1 MLYSRCNE
9 EELEDLKIEMANEK
23 RKFLK
28 KIVRLPCVR
37 SVKKSHLFNVIEN
50 EFETETFCH

>member
-1 MLYSRCNE
+1 MLYSRCKE

-28 KIVRLPCVR
+28 KIVRLPSVR